1 MGFIDSSIL
10 MVCAEERDDITRADS
25 DKFDSIF
32 HQVQT
37 LHDSGIFIKCQVQF
51 LFLFIKSRK
60 FCITINCLATPFFLD
75 SGNFE

>member
-1 MGFIDSSIL
+1 MGFVDSSIL

-37 LHDSGIFIKCQVQF
+37 LHDSGIFFSFSSPLLFMLSKC
-51 LFLFIKSRK
+51 
-60 FCITINCLATPFFLD
+60 
-75 SGNFE
+75 

>member
-1 MGFIDSSIL
+1 MGFVDSSIL

-37 LHDSGIFIKCQVQF
+37 MHDSGIF
-51 LFLFIKSRK
+51 
-60 FCITINCLATPFFLD
+60 FFLNVRC
-75 SGNFE
+75 SFCFCLLKVVNFVSLLIV

>member
-1 MGFIDSSIL
+1 MGFVDSSIL

-37 LHDSGIFIKCQVQF
+37 LHDSGIFF
-51 LFLFIKSRK
+51 F
-60 FCITINCLATPFFLD
+60 FFLNA
-75 SGNFE
+75 SVFP

>member
-1 MGFIDSSIL
+1 MGFVDSSIL

-37 LHDSGIFIKCQVQF
+37 LHDSGIY
-51 LFLFIKSRK
+51 LFIFSSPLLFMFSK
-60 FCITINCLATPFFLD
+60 C
-75 SGNFE
+75 